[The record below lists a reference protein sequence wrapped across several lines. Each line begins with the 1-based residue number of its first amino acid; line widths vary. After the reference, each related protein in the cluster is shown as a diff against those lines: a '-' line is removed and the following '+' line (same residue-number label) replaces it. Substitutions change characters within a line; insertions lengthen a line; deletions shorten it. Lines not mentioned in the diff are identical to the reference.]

1 MRCAECNERLSMR
14 AKFCAQCGAAAP
26 QHAAEGVA
34 AEAREYAKE
43 MLAEG
48 KIVAGEAVQAT
59 KAGIKTDVGKSVA
72 TCAAIGAVVAIP
84 IPFVGPIFGAAVGA
98 GIGFLRKI

>member
-1 MRCAECNERLSMR
+1 LSTR
-14 AKFCAQCGAAAP
+14 AKFCAQCGTPAP
-26 QHAAEGVA
+26 EYGAEGIA
-34 AEAREYAKE
+34 AEAKEYAKDV
-43 MLAEG
+43 LAEG

-84 IPFVGPIFGAAVGA
+84 IPFVGPIFGAAIGA